1 MFSLIVKTADYFRRL
16 SIGKKMLVGYLTLI
30 LLILLISAIALTSLE
45 RLNTLNKSIVNKD
58 VFLIETADAM
68 IDNLI
73 SQELYV
79 RRHAILKSPEIL
91 ALFWEKSRE
100 FDSMIEKISS
110 APDTKDLSIE
120 KLNALHTEYK
130 NLFLGNVKYLG
141 NPPTSFSIGFDEKIK
156 GKQKELIDL
165 IKHISVKARQDQND
179 KTIATTQI
187 GLKTFKIIAIL
198 CVLSIVLSFVFALVI
213 TRSIAKPILML
224 KAATQEISEGR
235 FNDIPEVKNRDE
247 IGELASAFRRMTR
260 RLRKLEEMYLDAN
273 PLTRLPGNI
282 AIENVIKKRLETGTF
297 FAFCLVDLDNFKAF
311 NDRYGYA
318 RGSEVIKATAKVV
331 EEAVIEE
338 GTGDDFVGHI
348 GGDDFVLITSPY
360 RYKGISES
368 IIKKFDEVIPDFYDK
383 TDRKNGYI
391 ISRTRQGEPAKFPI
405 MSVSIAVVTNLQR
418 KIASAIQVGELAA
431 ELKEYAKAL
440 PGSVYIVDR
449 RRKEA
454 GRDTD
459 KTLKSIGSEKTGQ
472 FPDKTPNKDNA

>member
-1 MFSLIVKTADYFRRL
+1 MRILAEKITDYFQRL

-30 LLILLISAIALTSLE
+30 ALILIISAIALTSLE

-58 VFLIETADAM
+58 VFLMETADAM

-100 FDSMIEKISS
+100 FEGMIEKISS
-110 APDTKDLSIE
+110 VPGSKDFSID
-120 KLNALHTEYK
+120 KLYALHAEYK
-130 NLFLGNVKYLG
+130 NLFLGSIKYVG
-141 NPPTSFSIGFDEKIK
+141 NPPASFSIGFNERIK
-156 GKQKELIDL
+156 NKQKDMIDL

-187 GLKTFKIIAIL
+187 GLKTFKIIAVL
-198 CVLSIVLSFVFALVI
+198 CALSIILSFTFALIV
-213 TRSIAKPILML
+213 TRSIAKPISML

-235 FNDIPEVKNRDE
+235 FNDIPDVKNQDE
-247 IGELASAFRRMTR
+247 LGDLAAAFRRMTR

-297 FAFCLVDLDNFKAF
+297 FAFCLIDLDDFKAF

-331 EEAVIEE
+331 EEAVVEN

-360 RYKGISES
+360 RYKNISES
-368 IIKKFDEVIPDFYDK
+368 IIKKFDEMIPDFYDK
-383 TDRKNGYI
+383 ADRKNGYI
-391 ISRTRQGEPAKFPI
+391 SSKTRKGEPVKVPI
-405 MSVSIAVVTNLQR
+405 MSVSIAIVTNLQR
-418 KIASAIQVGELAA
+418 KLASAIQVGELAA
-431 ELKEYAKAL
+431 ELKEYAKSI

-449 RRKEA
+449 RRKETE
-454 GRDTD
+454 RDAVKD
-459 KTLKSIGSEKTGQ
+459 SENIIPEEAQ
-472 FPDKTPNKDNA
+472 NRDNA